1 MAVRFPRTNSAS
13 TKLSLVLWKSTIVY
27 GNWNKIIEMTFSDR
41 QPTDRGSLQGFDVYV
56 PQLIITFLFLRMR
69 YVLYWFLYLCII
81 VYTTICPRKIFAD
94 IGFTRKIHVNAWEDI
109 IIIALKFL
117 VLKFFVFVK
126 FFRRQMICQQSLD
139 MDRRLYLYYGLSVC
153 RSAER
158 EWTCNLRLSISLP
171 K

>member
-69 YVLYWFLYLCII
+69 YVLY
-81 VYTTICPRKIFAD
+81 
-94 IGFTRKIHVNAWEDI
+94 
-109 IIIALKFL
+109 
-117 VLKFFVFVK
+117 
-126 FFRRQMICQQSLD
+126 
-139 MDRRLYLYYGLSVC
+139 
-153 RSAER
+153 
-158 EWTCNLRLSISLP
+158 
-171 K
+171 